1 MTLKAPAPL
10 KPGITELSPSLEE
23 LHEFIDWM
31 PYFNAWEFSGRYP
44 DLLSDPVKG
53 PEARKLWEDTQVIL
67 DQLMKEKWLE
77 PKGVIGLF
85 PARSLGDAIAVL
97 KDDGTNEELLLH
109 CLRQQ
114 KSREDLE
121 SNSLAD
127 FIDEKDDY
135 IGAFAVTAGHGI
147 DKHIE
152 RFEENLDDYNAI
164 ILKALADRFAEAF
177 AEWAHKKIR
186 SEFWGYAAEEKLNNE
201 ALIKEKYQGIRP
213 APGYPSCPDHRLK
226 LNIWE
231 LLDVEKRIDLTLT
244 ESLAM
249 WPTASVSGFY
259 FAHPESHYFQLGRV
273 DKDQVEEYSK
283 ARDESVDENE
293 TWLAPVLGY

>member
-1 MTLKAPAPL
+1 
-10 KPGITELSPSLEE
+10 
-23 LHEFIDWM
+23 
-31 PYFNAWEFSGRYP
+31 
-44 DLLSDPVKG
+44 
-53 PEARKLWEDTQVIL
+53 
-67 DQLMKEKWLE
+67 MKEKWLE

-231 LLDVEKRIDLTLT
+231 LLDAKKRIDLTLT